1 MIRRIRPIGNSYG
14 LIIDKSVLD
23 FLKLGDG
30 SPVEVSLAPGG
41 KGILLTPAS
50 EDDAK
55 AAHTARV
62 RTSGDRVMKRHGGA
76 FKKLAE

>member
-1 MIRRIRPIGNSYG
+1 MIRRIRPIGNSHG

-30 SPVEVSLAPGG
+30 SLVEVSLAAGG
-41 KGILLTPAS
+41 KGILLTPVS
-50 EDDAK
+50 EDDPK
-55 AAHTARV
+55 AARKARV
-62 RTSGDRVMKRHGGA
+62 RASGDRVMKRHGDA